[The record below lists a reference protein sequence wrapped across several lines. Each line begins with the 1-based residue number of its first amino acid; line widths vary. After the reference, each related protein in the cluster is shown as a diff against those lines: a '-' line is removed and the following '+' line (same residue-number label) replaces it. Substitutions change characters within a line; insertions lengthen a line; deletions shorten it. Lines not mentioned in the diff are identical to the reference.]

1 MPYVPQNTARQRPER
16 ARFAETTPVVLRF
29 SDGAR
34 VSGRLQVVSVTG
46 GLLRLGRPLNQGAV
60 GKLMFLT
67 QAGSVLAVAEMLC
80 PMCWEL
86 QPFRFVSL
94 FGDDQSRLET
104 AIRLRLEQVRRE
116 QKQLLR
122 DRGELEKFRAW

>member
-16 ARFAETTPVVLRF
+16 ARFAETIPVVLRF
-29 SDGAR
+29 TDGGR
-34 VSGRLQVVSVTG
+34 ISGRLQVVSVTG
-46 GLLRLGRPLNQGAV
+46 GLLRVPRPLNQGAV

-80 PMCWEL
+80 PLCWEL

-94 FGDDQSRLET
+94 FEDDQSRLKK
-104 AIRLRLEQVRRE
+104 AIGIRLEQVRHE

-122 DRGELEKFRAW
+122 GRVELENFRAW

>member
-1 MPYVPQNTARQRPER
+1 MPYVPQNTARQRPAR
-16 ARFAETTPVVLRF
+16 ARFAETIPVVLRF
-29 SDGAR
+29 SDGGR

-46 GLLRLGRPLNQGAV
+46 GLLCLPRPQNQGAI

-80 PMCWEL
+80 PLCWEL

-94 FGDDQSRLET
+94 FGDDQSRLQK
-104 AIRLRLEQVRRE
+104 AIGIRLEQVRRE
-116 QKQLLR
+116 HEQLSR
-122 DRGELEKFRAW
+122 DRDELEKFRAW